1 MVARKVLA
9 QGLGRAGADVAE
21 HDADRADGQLQL
33 AIALMPMAV
42 MAGVGGGFEGSC
54 GAPARL
60 LRLSSHRAPL
70 DEPAPLEQVSIRP
83 APGRRVGPGF
93 ARTFRRHPPPPR
105 LPPTRHPPFH
115 LAPPG
120 PYAVARA
127 DTTRPHR
134 PR

>member
-21 HDADRADGQLQL
+21 HDSDRADGQLQL
-33 AIALMPMAV
+33 AIAIMPMAV

-70 DEPAPLEQVSIRP
+70 DEPAPLEQVSRSEEHTSEIQSLMRIS
-83 APGRRVGPGF
+83 
-93 ARTFRRHPPPPR
+93 
-105 LPPTRHPPFH
+105 
-115 LAPPG
+115 
-120 PYAVARA
+120 YAVFCLKKKN
-127 DTTRPHR
+127 TNKKTKSTN
-134 PR
+134 